1 MPKRSN
7 LLILIYSIK
16 YGNITFWSILL
27 TKRTDHICWLLYKFS
42 LNFIPFCFEWRFS
55 GFWRLS
61 VSLEALHLKRG
72 INDWIIIDG
81 DGRPTFI
88 LDFVLPWFR
97 PRSSQTPGPPGSH
110 DPLGSPENAHKCL
123 IKCGENNWGVNINL
137 VERST
142 TVKLHLHNHSFS
154 QKRRILR

>member
-7 LLILIYSIK
+7 LLISIYSIK
-16 YGNITFWSILL
+16 YGSITFWSILL
-27 TKRTDHICWLLYKFS
+27 PKRTDHICWLLYTSS
-42 LNFIPFCFEWRFS
+42 LIFIPFCVEWRFS
-55 GFWRLS
+55 VFWRLS

-72 INDWIIIDG
+72 IDDWIIIDG
-81 DGRPTFI
+81 DGHPTFI
-88 LDFVLPWFR
+88 LDFVLPRFR
-97 PRSSQTPGPPGSH
+97 PPLSQTPCILRSH

-123 IKCGENNWGVNINL
+123 IKRGENNWDENINL

-142 TVKLHLHNHSFS
+142 TVKLHLHNHPFS